1 MSLDATPD
9 STPGAFIWLLFALFL
24 WRLGDACDNFG
35 GWRRIMAIARKKVIV
50 RSFGGALAWGYL
62 PQDGFVE
69 DFNSED
75 EVDPE
80 RIGRRSFLGRP
91 RGEGLWL
98 KVEFR
103 DGDLLE
109 GLVHIDVQF
118 MDVFMVDY
126 GFRMVPPEARS
137 NTQSLFIPRSAVTKV
152 EVLGYVGAPG
162 KKKAKATAERVEQ
175 PRLFE
180 E

>member
-1 MSLDATPD
+1 
-9 STPGAFIWLLFALFL
+9 
-24 WRLGDACDNFG
+24 
-35 GWRRIMAIARKKVIV
+35 MAVARKKVIV
-50 RSFGGALAWGYL
+50 RSFGGTIAWGYL
-62 PQDGFVE
+62 PQDGFVDRDGVDLLDSAGRVLRIVLSE
-69 DFNSED
+69 IKTIATVKDFNSDD

-103 DGDLLE
+103 DGDSLE
-109 GLVHIDVQF
+109 GLVHFDVQF
-118 MDVFMVDY
+118 MDVFMVDH
-126 GFRMVPPEARS
+126 GFRMVPPDSRS
-137 NTQSLFIPRSAVTKV
+137 NTQSLFIPRAAVAKV

-162 KKKAKATAERVEQ
+162 KKKVRTAADGLEQ

>member
-1 MSLDATPD
+1 
-9 STPGAFIWLLFALFL
+9 
-24 WRLGDACDNFG
+24 
-35 GWRRIMAIARKKVIV
+35 MAIVRKKVIV
-50 RSFGGALAWGYL
+50 RSFSGALAWGYL
-62 PQDGFVE
+62 PQDGFVDGDGVDLLDSAGRVSRLVLSE
-69 DFNSED
+69 IKTIAIVKDFNSDD

-80 RIGRRSFLGRP
+80 RMGRKSFLGRP

-109 GLVHIDVQF
+109 GLVHFDVQF

-126 GFRMVPPEARS
+126 GFRMVPPDARS
-137 NTQSLFIPRSAVTKV
+137 NTQSLFIPRVAVTKV

-162 KKKAKATAERVEQ
+162 KKKTKSAADAAEQ

>member
-1 MSLDATPD
+1 
-9 STPGAFIWLLFALFL
+9 
-24 WRLGDACDNFG
+24 
-35 GWRRIMAIARKKVIV
+35 MAIARKKVIV

-62 PQDGFVE
+62 PQDGFVDGNGVDLLDSAGRVSRIVLSE
-69 DFNSED
+69 IKTIAIVKDFNSQD

-109 GLVHIDVQF
+109 GLMHFDVQF

-126 GFRMVPPEARS
+126 GFRMVPPDARS

-162 KKKAKATAERVEQ
+162 KKKAKPATDAVEQ

-180 E
+180 D

>member
-1 MSLDATPD
+1 
-9 STPGAFIWLLFALFL
+9 
-24 WRLGDACDNFG
+24 
-35 GWRRIMAIARKKVIV
+35 MAIARKKVIV
-50 RSFGGALAWGYL
+50 RSFSGAVAWGYL
-62 PQDGFVE
+62 PQDGFVDGDGVDLLDAGGRVMRIVLSE
-69 DFNSED
+69 IKAIATVRDFNSDD

-80 RIGRRSFLGRP
+80 RIGRKSFLGRP
-91 RGEGLWL
+91 RGAGLWL

-109 GLVHIDVQF
+109 GLVHFDVQF

-126 GFRMVPPEARS
+126 GFRMVPPDARS

-152 EVLGYVGAPG
+152 EVLGYVGALA
-162 KKKAKATAERVEQ
+162 KKKIKPTADGVEQ

>member
-1 MSLDATPD
+1 MRQ
-9 STPGAFIWLLFALFL
+9 F
-24 WRLGDACDNFG
+24 
-35 GWRRIMAIARKKVIV
+35 RRMAGKMAIARKKVIV
-50 RSFGGALAWGYL
+50 RSFGGGVSWGYL

-69 DFNSED
+69 GDGIDLLDSGGRVLRIVLNEIKTIATVKDFNLED
-75 EVDPE
+75 VIDPE

-109 GLVHIDVQF
+109 GLVHFDVQF

-137 NTQSLFIPRSAVTKV
+137 NTQSLFVPRSAVAKI
-152 EVLGYVGAPG
+152 EVLGYVGTPG
-162 KKKAKATAERVEQ
+162 KKKARPAAYGMEQ